1 MSVDDP
7 IYMDL
12 GDFVPESYTIRF
24 AIADREYMF
33 DFAEATVHEVLT
45 LMARQSQS
53 DDFIASAHS
62 TVFSFLKKH
71 ITSGDVGRLEQ
82 DLKSVPYRSKRGTLD
97 LEGILNALNKR
108 FRKKTPWGEQKKS
121 EQPCVWFM
129 RQIAFLMHASSGALA
144 HDIIMSL
151 SWRQFGVY
159 LDSFTWLIREQT
171 EKGHAQNAKDD
182 LISMSNN
189 PLVKAKKE
197 QMIEE
202 TKSRVAKLRNRS
214 VKRTS
219 ITRSL
224 LK

>member
-1 MSVDDP
+1 MNADDP

-12 GDFVPESYTIRF
+12 GDFVPESYTVRF
-24 AIADREYMF
+24 AIADREYVF

-45 LMARQSQS
+45 LVADRAQC
-53 DDFIASAHS
+53 DDFIARAQSM
-62 TVFSFLKKH
+62 VFSFLKKH
-71 ITSGDVGRLEQ
+71 ITKGDVEELKH
-82 DLKSVPYRSKRGTLD
+82 DLASVPYKSKHGDLD

-108 FRKKTPWGEQKKS
+108 FKKKTPWGEQKKS

-129 RQIAFLMHASSGALA
+129 RQIAFLMHASSGALT
-144 HDIIMSL
+144 HDAIMNL

-159 LDSFTWLIREQT
+159 LDSFTWLLREQT

-182 LISMSNN
+182 LTAMVHN
-189 PLVKAKKE
+189 PLAKAKKAK
-197 QMIEE
+197 MLEE